1 MIFLIFF
8 KDDEDLDNG
17 WKGSAGSWEDPPS
30 APSYIWSLSAPS
42 YALSLTHGV
51 CPSSCISSTYMNM
64 ASHNLVACAR
74 HNVPS
79 WSEAMYM
86 VEASNKEED
95 STHC

>member
-42 YALSLTHGV
+42 YMPSLLH
-51 CPSSCISSTYMNM
+51 M
-64 ASHNLVACAR
+64 ASAP
-74 HNVPS
+74 VP
-79 WSEAMYM
+79 
-86 VEASNKEED
+86 VF
-95 STHC
+95 HPHI